1 MFRQNKVD
9 SFQELLKSSSTV
21 LVLLPP
27 KPSADLI
34 AAGLALHSSLKKAD
48 KKSTIG
54 CSSSIDSQLPGAEEI
69 QQQVGNQNLI
79 ISFPY
84 KAESVGH
91 VSYDI
96 DKDKQLF
103 NLRIKPSKEG
113 QPLDPK
119 QVEYSFS
126 GAQADLVITIGIKSL
141 SELGKLYSEE
151 KEFIDKATLVNI
163 HQEKEELEFSTL
175 DLNARSTGISE
186 ATSYLLKKLNLQ
198 ISQPTATILYQRLLD
213 NTNHFRSPQIT
224 PQTFK
229 IAAYLLENNA
239 QTNQLSASNNAPFF
253 EEQPSIKEPSKEP
266 KSPSELSNKKSDFS
280 DEDVPSDWQK
290 PKIYHSDSQR
300 N

>member
-1 MFRQNKVD
+1 MFGQNKVD

-54 CSSSIDSQLPGAEEI
+54 CSSKIDSQLPGAEEI

-96 DKDKQLF
+96 NKDKQVF
-103 NLRIKPSKEG
+103 NLMIKPAKEG

-141 SELGKLYSEE
+141 SELGKLYSQE
-151 KEFIDKATLVNI
+151 KEFIDKSTLINI
-163 HQEKEELEFSTL
+163 HQDNEELEFPTL

-186 ATSYLLKKLNLQ
+186 AISYLLKKFKLK
-198 ISQPTATILYQRLLD
+198 ISQSTATILYQRMLD
-213 NTNHFRSPQIT
+213 NTDQFKSPHIT

-239 QTNQLSASNNAPFF
+239 QVNQLTSSNKPPFF
-253 EEQPSIKEPSKEP
+253 EEQPSFQEP
-266 KSPSELSNKKSDFS
+266 KPHPDLSTQKSDFS

>member
-1 MFRQNKVD
+1 MFRQNKID
-9 SFQELLKSSSTV
+9 SFQELLKSSSTI

-34 AAGLALHSSLKKAD
+34 TAGLALHSSLKKAD

-54 CSSSIDSQLPGAEEI
+54 CSSNIDSQLPGVEEI

-103 NLRIKPSKEG
+103 NLRIKPSEQG

-141 SELGKLYSEE
+141 AELGKLYSEE
-151 KEFIDKATLVNI
+151 KEFIDESTLVNI
-163 HQEKEELEFSTL
+163 HLGDEEFQFPTL
-175 DLNARSTGISE
+175 DINARSTGVSE
-186 ATSYLLKKLNLQ
+186 AVSYLLKKLNQ
-198 ISQPTATILYQRLLD
+198 EISQPIATILYQRLLD
-213 NTNHFRSPQIT
+213 NTNHFKSSQIT
-224 PQTFK
+224 PQIFK
-229 IAAYLLENNA
+229 TAAYLLENNA
-239 QTNQLSASNNAPFF
+239 KINQPTDSNQPPFF
-253 EEQPSIKEPSKEP
+253 EEEASSQETAPSPNLP
-266 KSPSELSNKKSDFS
+266 TKKSDFS
-280 DEDVPSDWQK
+280 DDDIPSDWQK
-290 PKIYHSDSQR
+290 PKIYHSDSKR